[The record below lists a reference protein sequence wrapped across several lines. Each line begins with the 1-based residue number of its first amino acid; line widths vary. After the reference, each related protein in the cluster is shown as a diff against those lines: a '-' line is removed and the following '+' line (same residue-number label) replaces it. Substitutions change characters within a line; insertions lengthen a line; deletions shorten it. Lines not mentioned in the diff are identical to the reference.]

1 MTTSSRFY
9 NLFILFAAIATSSCV
24 TVNLGNSNGKK
35 AEGVN
40 LTAPSKPFVSDS
52 RDDVDQAWKNP
63 RNGNTISYL
72 SDCNDPSDPPLDL
85 IVQGVITGLTEL
97 KVYSQTSPTIEGR
110 EGRRVLAGGK
120 VDGVPSKIDLLVFK
134 RNSCIYILNYAGVD
148 TSFHDD
154 HGAFDSFVAGF
165 KAP

>member
-1 MTTSSRFY
+1 MTIPSRFY
-9 NLFILFAAIATSSCV
+9 NLLILCAAIAMSSCV

-35 AEGVN
+35 ADGVEYK
-40 LTAPSKPFVSDS
+40 APAKPFASDP

-63 RNGNTISYL
+63 ANGNTISYL

-97 KVYSQTSPTIEGR
+97 KIHSQTNPTIAGR
-110 EGRRVLAGGK
+110 EGRRVLASGK
-120 VDGVPSKIDLLVFK
+120 VDGVPSQIDLLVFK
-134 RNSCIYILNYAGVD
+134 RNSCIYILNYAGVN

-154 HGAFDSFVAGF
+154 HAAFDSFISGF